1 MLDALPKIAL
11 KHRTEL
17 LSQQRAAIERIAQHL
32 EPLTQHHHRRGDT
45 TNTNHALEIM
55 EALTDLAQ
63 SVALLMRHTLS
74 ELEKTTTHTPKETT
88 K

>member
-1 MLDALPKIAL
+1 MNDLR
-11 KHRTEL
+11 HRADL
-17 LSQQRAAIERIAQHL
+17 LSQQRAAVERIAQHL

-74 ELEKTTTHTPKETT
+74 ELEKTKHNTPKDTT